1 MGGQQTKQVG
11 ALGQARKPGPI
22 VGIEPTIERPL
33 AEALEEG
40 VRVSRGTV
48 HGRCGVFVADGV
60 GQVPTDTGG
69 DELKAIGGAG
79 GEARREPAEERTHVV
94 RPGP

>member
-1 MGGQQTKQVG
+1 MAMDDLPLPVLAPVDMGD
-11 ALGQARKPGPI
+11 A
-22 VGIEPTIERPL
+22 
-33 AEALEEG
+33 EG
-40 VRVSRGTV
+40 VRVNRGTV
-48 HGRCGVFVADGV
+48 HRRCRVFVADGV